1 MELGISLVG
10 LTSHGV
16 YLLFL
21 SLAWGALPAGGG
33 PGRLPDDFKYRFLS
47 QSHPAAILKAYR
59 LGWLVNN
66 RRLFLRLLEAG
77 GPRAESQHGW
87 LLGRALSRVADSR
100 LLAVS
105 SRDGSREERHAA
117 ADS

>member
-1 MELGISLVG
+1 M
-10 LTSHGV
+10 
-16 YLLFL
+16 
-21 SLAWGALPAGGG
+21 PAGGG
-33 PGRLPDDFKYRFLS
+33 PGRLPDDFTVQVSVSVRSGGDTEGL
-47 QSHPAAILKAYR
+47 QT
-59 LGWLVNN
+59 GWLVNN

-100 LLAVS
+100 LFAVS